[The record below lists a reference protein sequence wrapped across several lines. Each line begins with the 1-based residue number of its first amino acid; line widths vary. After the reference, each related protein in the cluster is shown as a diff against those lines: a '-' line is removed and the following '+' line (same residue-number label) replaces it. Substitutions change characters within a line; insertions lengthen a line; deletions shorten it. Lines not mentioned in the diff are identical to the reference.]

1 MNRKHVHIYKKR
13 MKATAIIMLIIGI
26 LYGMYISRTTY
37 QIEVPQLKKIKSI
50 VLIQKKT
57 IQELTNQDAIA
68 DIATLLK
75 GKKTQQES
83 MNNTPFNVSQKIRL
97 EFHSKYGDITFIY
110 LYKKD
115 NQYYTEEPYN
125 GIYQMSENEYNS
137 ITRYLR

>member
-13 MKATAIIMLIIGI
+13 MKATTIIMLIIGI

-57 IQELTNQDAIA
+57 IQELTDQDAIA

-75 GKKTQQES
+75 GKKFNKRVLIILLS
-83 MNNTPFNVSQKIRL
+83 MLVKRL
-97 EFHSKYGDITFIY
+97 DLSFIQ
-110 LYKKD
+110 
-115 NQYYTEEPYN
+115 NMVT
-125 GIYQMSENEYNS
+125 
-137 ITRYLR
+137 